1 MKRGGVL
8 SSGYY
13 ARTDVEGS
21 KGASQLSE
29 VKVAAVTLQG
39 NPQTLTEVD
48 VVTESKPFPENV
60 IVLPPA

>member
-1 MKRGGVL
+1 M
-8 SSGYY
+8 
-13 ARTDVEGS
+13 EGS